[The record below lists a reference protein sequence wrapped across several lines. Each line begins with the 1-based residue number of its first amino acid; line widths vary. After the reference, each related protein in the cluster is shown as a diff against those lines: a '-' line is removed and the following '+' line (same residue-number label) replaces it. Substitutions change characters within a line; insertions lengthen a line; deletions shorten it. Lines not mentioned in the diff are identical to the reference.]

1 MSSSSKITLCD
12 LPYPALERFVV
23 DELGFKKFRAMQ
35 LWQWIWVKNASG
47 FDAMTDISQGDR
59 AKLAE
64 KAEIRWPSIADVRVS
79 SDGTT
84 KFLLELAD
92 GELIETVLIPS
103 DAPKRPNDVTV
114 RMTQC
119 VSTQVGCA
127 MACSFCS
134 TGKLGFRRNM
144 TMGEILGQVQ
154 VARAYMN
161 DTQPERPIIRN
172 LVYMG
177 MGEPLDNLDEVL
189 KALEIMTA
197 SYGYGWS
204 PKRITLST
212 VGLRK
217 GFQRFIEESE
227 CHLAVSL
234 HSPVALQRR
243 ELMPAEKSFSIT
255 EMVDLLK
262 NYDFSKQRRLSFEYI
277 VFKGL
282 NDSQVYAKELLKLLR
297 GLDCRVNLIR
307 FHAIPGVDLEG
318 ADMDT
323 MTRFRDYLTS
333 HGLFTTIR
341 SSRGEDIFAACGML
355 STAKQEKN
363 NES

>member
-1 MSSSSKITLCD
+1 
-12 LPYPALERFVV
+12 
-23 DELGFKKFRAMQ
+23 
-35 LWQWIWVKNASG
+35 
-47 FDAMTDISQGDR
+47 
-59 AKLAE
+59 
-64 KAEIRWPSIADVRVS
+64 
-79 SDGTT
+79 
-84 KFLLELAD
+84 
-92 GELIETVLIPS
+92 
-103 DAPKRPNDVTV
+103 
-114 RMTQC
+114 
-119 VSTQVGCA
+119 
-127 MACSFCS
+127 
-134 TGKLGFRRNM
+134 
-144 TMGEILGQVQ
+144 
-154 VARAYMN
+154 
-161 DTQPERPIIRN
+161 
-172 LVYMG
+172 
-177 MGEPLDNLDEVL
+177 
-189 KALEIMTA
+189 MTA
-197 SYGYGWS
+197 DYGYAWS

-217 GFQRFIEESE
+217 GLKRFIEESD
-227 CHLAVSL
+227 CHLAISL
-234 HSPVALQRR
+234 HSPLAVQRS
-243 ELMPAEKSFSIT
+243 ELMPAEKGYSIT
-255 EMVDLLK
+255 EMVELLK